1 MVGEVISVPAELIFE
16 LGNLGKWIQA
26 VGLVVII
33 WIIFQAVTL
42 YFNRK
47 RRKLME
53 KLDRDLERVENKLD
67 KILKKKI

>member
-53 KLDRDLERVENKLD
+53 KLDRDLERVEKKLD